1 MILLTVGT
9 QLPFDRLIELVDKM
23 AEEMDEQFVAQI
35 GRGNYTPNHMEWCRV
50 MDPVAFEDMIASAR
64 LIISHAGIGTVV
76 TAQRHGKP
84 MILFPRLASLGEH
97 RNDHQLATTSALAG
111 RPGIAVATRPD
122 ELLSHIASPPATSQE
137 TSPPQRQHQL
147 RQTIA
152 QFIVSAIGEGS
163 AR

>member
-9 QLPFDRLIELVDKM
+9 QLPFDRLVEVVDKV
-23 AEEMDEQFVAQI
+23 AAQMDEPFLAQI
-35 GRGNYTPNHMEWCRV
+35 GRGNYTPRHMEWCRV
-50 MDPVAFEDMIASAR
+50 MDPVAFEELIASASI
-64 LIISHAGIGTVV
+64 IISHAGIGTVV

-111 RPGIAVATRPD
+111 RPGIAVATRVD
-122 ELLSHIASPPATSQE
+122 ELRSHIASPPATSQPA
-137 TSPPQRQHQL
+137 TPPDRQRQL
-147 RQTIA
+147 RDRIA
-152 QFIVSAIGEGS
+152 RFIESAIGEE